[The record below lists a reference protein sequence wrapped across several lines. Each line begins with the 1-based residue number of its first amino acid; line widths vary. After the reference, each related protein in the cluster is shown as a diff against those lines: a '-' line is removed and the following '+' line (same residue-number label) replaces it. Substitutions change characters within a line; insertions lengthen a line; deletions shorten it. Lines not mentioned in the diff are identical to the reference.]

1 MACTGFS
8 EECEKYKSTRFSA
21 SGLCSVF
28 KNDYLVTDEK
38 AIQSL
43 NTPGRKSVIKAYG
56 ETQQELGRSAKVY
69 KGYTLQDHLVVQRVR
84 SDPFSSTFL
93 STVKFFSSPYCFADI
108 CIFNPLLWS

>member
-1 MACTGFS
+1 MEFLGNMPFLIFNYFWMNRIMACTGFS

-56 ETQQELGRSAKVY
+56 ET
-69 KGYTLQDHLVVQRVR
+69 
-84 SDPFSSTFL
+84 
-93 STVKFFSSPYCFADI
+93 
-108 CIFNPLLWS
+108 